1 MFTEI
6 FVKETKYGSLI
17 VKKDINKT
25 NYEDNFDYILEQYQE
40 QGSDSFESITN
51 FALSMQKLDV
61 VPQKIDIDKESIN
74 DNEIIITDVEDGIL
88 KSIRLQKNEQNQ
100 IELHIRDKK
109 GQVEKIITL
118 T

>member
-17 VKKDINKT
+17 IKKDINET

-51 FALSMQKLDV
+51 FALSMQKLNV
-61 VPQKIDIDKESIN
+61 VPQNIDIDKESIN

-88 KSIRLQKNEQNQ
+88 KSIRLHKNEQNQ
-100 IELHIRDKK
+100 IELHIRDKE